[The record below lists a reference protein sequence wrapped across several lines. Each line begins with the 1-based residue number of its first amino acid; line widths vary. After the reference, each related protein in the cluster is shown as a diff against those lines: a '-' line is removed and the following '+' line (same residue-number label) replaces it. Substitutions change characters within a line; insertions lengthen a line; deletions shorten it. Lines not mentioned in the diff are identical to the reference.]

1 MNDNAAALA
10 QARRLVAAARRLTI
24 STGAGVS
31 AESGIP
37 TFRDALTGL
46 WANYDPQALA
56 TEEGFRADPS
66 LVWDWYATR
75 RERIA
80 AAAPNA
86 AHRAIARRQLAGG
99 ADVLLI
105 TQNVDGLHRRAL
117 EEAISASTS
126 APDAA
131 AITHARE
138 SIVELHGNIL
148 RVRCLQGCGP
158 PPPGWESDSR
168 SPPRCERC
176 GSPLRP
182 DVVWFGELLPEHALA
197 RAHAAAGECDL
208 MLVVGTSGQV
218 YPAAQLPF
226 IARERGV
233 PVIAINPEPT
243 PIDEVATV
251 VLRGAAGAM
260 LPPLLA

>member
-1 MNDNAAALA
+1 MNDGTGSLA
-10 QARRLVAAARRLTI
+10 RARRLVAGARRLLI

-56 TEEGFRADPS
+56 TEEGFRADPA
-66 LVWDWYATR
+66 LVWDWYAMR

-80 AAAPNA
+80 AVAPNA
-86 AHRAIARRQLAGG
+86 AHRAIAHRQLAAG
-99 ADVLLI
+99 ADVLVI

-117 EEAISASTS
+117 EEAIAASAL

-131 AITHARE
+131 AIAQARA

-148 RVRCLQGCGP
+148 RVRCLEGCGP
-158 PPPGWESDSR
+158 PAPGWESDRR
-168 SPPRCERC
+168 SPPCCGRC
-176 GSPLRP
+176 GAPLRP

-197 RAHAAAGECDL
+197 RAQSAAADCDL

-226 IARERGV
+226 IARDRGV

-243 PIDEVATV
+243 PIDDVATV
-251 VLRGAAGAM
+251 VLHAAAGAM
-260 LPPLLA
+260 LPLLLD